1 MEKCPNCGQELPATA
16 TEFCPH
22 CGYQLTQMQPMS
34 SKDEGPAATENVVT
48 PDPALS
54 STTPES
60 APVRPVTNASTVGQL
75 GAVDSGAD
83 SSEDSGEDS
92 SEDSNESS
100 SFGSEA
106 GSDGE
111 PTAPAS
117 AEHAKEAATAPE
129 TDADGDED
137 DEYIDVQPS
146 PTWAFIKAYCRSL
159 NNSVIHPHL
168 EAPTSNWDGLINL
181 GLIAVFTSL
190 ALARFASKLVNLLMM
205 NLNLMGLN
213 LNLQL
218 KSSLMGFW
226 FILILVLLVFVIR
239 VLALWAYQHLA
250 LRQTTSFLTAVNQL
264 FMPISL
270 AVYTSI
276 VGFVLSLVIT
286 PSTFL
291 AFLIVAPLILLDV
304 AFVGSLWVNSQGQ
317 AGGQRFY
324 LILITVVLTT
334 VILGI
339 VSRMLLGT
347 MLQQSNIMNMMSHFM
362 GN

>member
-22 CGYQLTQMQPMS
+22 CGYQLTQAQPTS
-34 SKDEGPAATENVVT
+34 SKDEVPAAT
-48 PDPALS
+48 AS
-54 STTPES
+54 QAAATPES
-60 APVRPVTNASTVGQL
+60 EPVEPVTNVSTAGQP
-75 GAVDSGAD
+75 GAVDSSAD
-83 SSEDSGEDS
+83 SDKGSDEGSGV
-92 SEDSNESS
+92 
-100 SFGSEA
+100 GSEA
-106 GSDGE
+106 GSDRE

-117 AEHAKEAATAPE
+117 ADHAKEAAAAQEP
-129 TDADGDED
+129 DADED

-168 EAPTSNWDGLINL
+168 EAPTGNWDGLINL

>member
-22 CGYQLTQMQPMS
+22 CGYQLTQAQPTS
-34 SKDEGPAATENVVT
+34 SKDEAPAGTASQNAAT
-48 PDPALS
+48 PDPAI
-54 STTPES
+54 STT
-60 APVRPVTNASTVGQL
+60 APVQPVTHASTAGQS
-75 GAVDSGAD
+75 GAVDSSAD
-83 SSEDSGEDS
+83 SSADSDKGYDEGS
-92 SEDSNESS
+92 GV
-100 SFGSEA
+100 GSEA
-106 GSDGE
+106 GSDRE

-117 AEHAKEAATAPE
+117 ADHAKEAAAAQEP
-129 TDADGDED
+129 DADED

-168 EAPTSNWDGLINL
+168 EAPTGNWDGLINL